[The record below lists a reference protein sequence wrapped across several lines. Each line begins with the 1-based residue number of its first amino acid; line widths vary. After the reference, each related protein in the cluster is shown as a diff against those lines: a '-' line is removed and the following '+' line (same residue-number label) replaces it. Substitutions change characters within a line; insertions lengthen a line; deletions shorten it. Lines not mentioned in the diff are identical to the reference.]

1 MKVEKRQD
9 TLLLDITN
17 LYLIPNHVKTVFSLL
32 VTHWFT
38 NEESLFF
45 T

>member
-17 LYLIPNHVKTVFSLL
+17 LYLIPNHVKTVFSFL
-32 VTHWFT
+32 VTLWFT
-38 NEESLFF
+38 NEESLLFH
-45 T
+45 